1 MTRNE
6 AWKQFATLNP
16 VLADAHLFVGF
27 PDWRADSS
35 THLAKGGAF
44 FPYEVY
50 VDSTGQPFIRAKLGG
65 ASTSL
70 AGARIDRID
79 GLDARQVTK
88 TLLGRVHGD
97 TPAFRAELLS
107 RRWWFYYWKL
117 YGNSTAYDLV
127 LAKKTNTSIHVPG
140 SRETPLFLADEASFD
155 RQFRFELLPGKS
167 ALLTI
172 STFSWPDEEKYF
184 EFTRKAFA
192 QMRDADVQT
201 LIIDIRA
208 NGGGDDAFWMKGI
221 LAEIATEPYRWGST
235 YRKRIIEKYRDEGE
249 KTGDVVSGTI
259 GKWIQPELDNPA
271 RFTGKTYVLVG
282 PSTYSSAILFSNV
295 MQDFNF
301 GTVAGTG
308 GSARSTQSG
317 GIEQFTLP
325 HTGLVVWSPRFVLVR
340 PSGAQSPAF
349 IEPDIPLREDP
360 YRPRAAIDALLSKI
374 QISET
379 AARMG
384 GTEGSAQ

>member
-1 MTRNE
+1 MTRDD
-6 AWKQFATLNP
+6 AWRQFATLNP
-16 VLADAHLFVGF
+16 VLADAHLFVSF

-35 THLAKGGAF
+35 AYLARGGAF

-88 TLLGRVHGD
+88 TLLARVHGD
-97 TPAFRAELLS
+97 TPAFRSELLS

-117 YGNSTAYDLV
+117 YGDRTAYDLV

-140 SRETPLFLADEASFD
+140 SRETPVLLADEASFD
-155 RQFRFELLPGKS
+155 RQFRIELLPEKS

-192 QMRDADVQT
+192 TMRDAGVRT
-201 LIIDIRA
+201 LVIDIRA

-249 KTGDVVSGTI
+249 ETGDVVSGTI
-259 GKWIQPELDNPA
+259 GTWIQPELDNPA
-271 RFTGKTYVLVG
+271 RFAGKTYLLVG

-295 MQDFNF
+295 MQDFGF
-301 GTVAGTG
+301 GLVAGTG

-317 GIEQFTLP
+317 GTEPFTLP

-340 PSGAQSPAF
+340 PSGAVTPALF
-349 IEPDIPLREDP
+349 EPDIPLRENP
-360 YRPRAAIDALLSKI
+360 YRPRAAIDALLSRLHA
-374 QISET
+374 SEN
-379 AARMG
+379 AAP
-384 GTEGSAQ
+384 